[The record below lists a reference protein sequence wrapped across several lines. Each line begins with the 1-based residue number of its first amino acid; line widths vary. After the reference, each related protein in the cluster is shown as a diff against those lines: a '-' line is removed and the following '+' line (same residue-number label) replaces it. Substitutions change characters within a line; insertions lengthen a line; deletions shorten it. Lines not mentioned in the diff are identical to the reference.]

1 MLSND
6 GYNGAM
12 TVRCG
17 GFLIKRHQIAVAL
30 RVSNG
35 GTMGT
40 VIGLTVVQNYG
51 YGGRNIFFKFSQN
64 DKLGRLGLTRPNPK
78 LGFGIK
84 MR

>member
-1 MLSND
+1 
-6 GYNGAM
+6 M

-35 GTMGT
+35 GTMET

-51 YGGRNIFFKFSQN
+51 C
-64 DKLGRLGLTRPNPK
+64 LGLTRPNPK